1 MGRSDELFDSIFWIT
16 YLQSSQHVKKDTSSL
31 SYFPIAGVNWFSLE
45 FLWEDAAYISLT
57 IS

>member
-1 MGRSDELFDSIFWIT
+1 MGISDELFDSIFWIT

-45 FLWEDAAYISLT
+45 FL
-57 IS
+57 